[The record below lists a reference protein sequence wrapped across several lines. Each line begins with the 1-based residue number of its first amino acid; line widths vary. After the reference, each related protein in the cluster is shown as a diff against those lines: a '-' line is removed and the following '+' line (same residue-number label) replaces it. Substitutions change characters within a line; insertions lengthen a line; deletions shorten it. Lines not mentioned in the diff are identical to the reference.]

1 MITISGYSFEGPY
14 TSTAT
19 LNDHAGVYA
28 ILTRSNQAEAWTI
41 IDAGES
47 GGVRTRIEGHD
58 RKDCWRRRS
67 QGTIAAAVLYTP
79 NWSAEQRRSLESSLR
94 GQYAP
99 ACGTV

>member
-1 MITISGYSFEGPY
+1 VITISGYNFDGPY
-14 TSTAT
+14 TSTGF
-19 LNDHAGVYA
+19 LSDNAGVYA
-28 ILTRSNQAEAWTI
+28 ILTRRGQADAWTL

-47 GGVRTRIEGHD
+47 GGVKTRIEGHD

-67 QGTIAAAVLYTP
+67 QGVVAAAVLYTP
-79 NWSAEQRRSLESSLR
+79 NWSAEQRRLLESSVR